1 MYMVV
6 IEKQLTNEELMKIFG
21 GNVQK
26 YRIQRN
32 LTQQRLPEILNCSIV
47 FLSMLENGHY
57 GVQFKNIAQLANAL
71 HIEPYQLFEIDES
84 LKRL

>member
-1 MYMVV
+1 
-6 IEKQLTNEELMKIFG
+6 
-21 GNVQK
+21 
-26 YRIQRN
+26 
-32 LTQQRLPEILNCSIV
+32 
-47 FLSMLENGHY
+47 MLENGHY